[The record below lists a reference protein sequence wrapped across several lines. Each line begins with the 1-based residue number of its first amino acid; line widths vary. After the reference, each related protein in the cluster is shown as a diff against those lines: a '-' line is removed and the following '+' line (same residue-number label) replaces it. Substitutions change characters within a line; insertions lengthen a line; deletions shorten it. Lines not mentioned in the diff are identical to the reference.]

1 MEMDRRKKGFSI
13 LLLLALLIPYVIQ
26 LGTLFPTTAEAVTE
40 TQVQLVDNEWINVT
54 VDQTETETGVDW
66 VVTYQKRMSN
76 QAESSGETT
85 RLKFQFGDAE
95 AVTLPTGWVVDGE
108 WQVEGEYSAAAAGQI
123 LVTTAKE
130 SVLTIAVQLD
140 KKVLQEVTE
149 AVDPEV
155 SVVEEEIISEEG
167 AGESHG
173 VVSETRSAP
182 VTATQIEEVVTEN
195 ILSED
200 EAGPHAL
207 TPVLAPAEEETEATT
222 VVETTTEEIT
232 ETTTT
237 TEEVI
242 EKSTTIAK
250 TISAPVI
257 NQQTANEEVFGPVE
271 EGAGVATAFSNGL
284 QASAMAVD
292 TPFAYTTDGSLGG
305 KYPTHGTNLYLPGS
319 SSDNTIKNYDYG
331 SVSTSDEVD
340 LASLGTD
347 SLTFASGY
355 HQYGY
360 VSQSSTSLINLKKTV
375 IPTKEENIFKVQ
387 LDTIGDAIKPL
398 KQVDVALVIDKSG
411 SMETPWTQLKSAINS
426 FATEML
432 DGSLDVQIGLATFGG
447 TSSQGGS
454 AYGAIG
460 NFGTGSWFTSNQS
473 ALNNHTLLSGTPVGG
488 TPTFLGVDAGI
499 ELLTNG
505 TYGARSGAT
514 KVLVVLTDGVP
525 TYYPGTSGTTAQQ
538 YNQGTPTAS
547 LNGLTKTEFTGY
559 TRFSGTPSTQG
570 NAKIRGNGQSSDST
584 TDQWGNTINHNNATN
599 SRAGTLSFLTGRYNA
614 VGGSFEK
621 YAIGFNVGDTMNDTL
636 LALAGGT
643 ATHVFKAGDEKALAD
658 SFKAIVSEY
667 VYSIS
672 NAMITDPISKFVT
685 LKTGNGYQI
694 SEEALQVKANGI
706 TAVAKANSF
715 ASDFE
720 LTTSN
725 ETLSVSNVRLGVTN
739 DGANSYRQGYRL
751 TYYVELKEEYRDGSF
766 YPTNEATY
774 LSNGNSTGQT
784 VHYAVPSVRCQVADL
799 QLTKQ
804 DSSGDRLTGATFVLQ
819 QEAAN
824 KYTFTDNEGV
834 HKVTKVQPGTYQ
846 LVETEAPA
854 GFEARGT
861 IGTVVVA
868 TDGKVTFDNQTVK
881 SDGGIHDLG
890 TITNT
895 LKKIT
900 VIVNKTDG
908 EKALA
913 GAEFTLTGPNDYD
926 QVLGTDEDLTQFT
939 FTDLTPGTYTL
950 AETKAPAGFI
960 SRGEIGKLVITAA
973 GEVTFKGDDIQ
984 WKETDEVLIVTLPDV
999 VNQRKQIDLTFKKVG
1014 EDGKGLVGAEFEL
1027 RQGENIAFPF
1037 TEGTD
1042 GTFTLENVAPGTYDL
1057 YETKA
1062 PDGYLLDP
1070 NPTNR
1075 GVLIIDEDGTATFE
1089 GKAITAEAEENRMTF
1104 NLGKIANKLKPFE
1117 LTIKKT
1123 DKTGTLLPGATFEAY
1138 LEDSE
1143 NAIAKAVSETG
1154 GLATFMDI
1162 EDEKKAC
1169 GFAPGTYQI
1178 RETQAPAGYRKL
1190 SGTFTLVIATD
1201 GTATVNYES
1210 QEAEA
1215 VTVEL
1220 MSGTDNNQLTFTITN
1235 DPTTPLPKTGGSG
1248 SLIYLIT
1255 AGILIGISGLYFL
1268 KFHDRFGEGGGL
1280 S

>member
-95 AVTLPTGWVVDGE
+95 AVALPTGWVVDGE
-108 WQVEGEYSAAAAGQI
+108 WQVEGEYSATAVGQI

-149 AVDPEV
+149 AVDPEA

-182 VTATQIEEVVTEN
+182 VTATQIEEIVTEN

-207 TPVLAPAEEETEATT
+207 PPVLAPVEEEPEATT
-222 VVETTTEEIT
+222 IVETTTEEIT

-242 EKSTTIAK
+242 EEPATIARAF
-250 TISAPVI
+250 SAPVTT
-257 NQQTANEEVFGPVE
+257 QQTTNEEDVFGPVE

-411 SMETPWTQLKSAINS
+411 SMKGTPWSQLTAAVKS
-426 FATEML
+426 FAAEML
-432 DGSLDVQIGLATFGG
+432 DGGLDVRIGLAAFGG
-447 TSSQGGS
+447 YSTSQGKHTTS
-454 AYGAIG
+454 YAYGAIG
-460 NFGTGSWFTSNQS
+460 DFGTNWFTASQS
-473 ALNNHTLLSGTPVGG
+473 ALNDHALLKGTPVGG

-514 KVLVVLTDGVP
+514 KVLIVLTDGVP
-525 TYYPGTSGTTAQQ
+525 TYYPGTSGNANQQ
-538 YNQGTPTAS
+538 YNQGTSTAS
-547 LNGLTKTEFTGY
+547 LEGLESEDEADSDY
-559 TRFSGTPSTQG
+559 TMFYGTPST
-570 NAKIRGNGQSSDST
+570 NTKIRGTGSSTDT
-584 TDQWGNTINHNNATN
+584 TNVTN
-599 SRAGTLSFLTGRYNA
+599 SKAGTLSFLTDRYNV

-621 YAIGFNVGDTMNDTL
+621 YAIGFNVGNTMNDIL

-751 TYYVELKEEYRDGSF
+751 TYYVELKEDYRDGSF

-799 QLTKQ
+799 QLTKK
-804 DSSGDRLTGATFVLQ
+804 DGVGNRLTGATFVLQ
-819 QEAAN
+819 QGDAT

-834 HKVTKVQPGTYQ
+834 HRVTKVQPGIYQ
-846 LVETEAPA
+846 LEETEAPA
-854 GFEARGT
+854 GFEARKD

-868 TDGKVTFDNQTVK
+868 TDGKVTFENQTVK
-881 SDGGIHDLG
+881 SDDGIHDLG

-926 QVLGTDEDLTQFT
+926 RVLGTDEDLTQFT

-984 WKETDEVLIVTLPDV
+984 WKEKDEVLIVTLPDV

-1123 DKTGTLLPGATFEAY
+1123 DKTGAVLSGATFEAY

-1178 RETQAPAGYRKL
+1178 RETLAPAGYRKL

>member
-108 WQVEGEYSAAAAGQI
+108 WQVEGEYSATAVGQI

-140 KKVLQEVTE
+140 KKVLQEVTAAVEPEPAVAEEE
-149 AVDPEV
+149 AVSKEDAVESLSAIDGAESIPEPTYHV
-155 SVVEEEIISEEG
+155 EEILTENVLSDVEAGPHQLTPILAPVTEEEVTEVEEEVPTVEGVKEEPTQSI
-167 AGESHG
+167 A
-173 VVSETRSAP
+173 RAFSAP
-182 VTATQIEEVVTEN
+182 VTNNQTTKEE
-195 ILSED
+195 
-200 EAGPHAL
+200 A
-207 TPVLAPAEEETEATT
+207 
-222 VVETTTEEIT
+222 
-232 ETTTT
+232 
-237 TEEVI
+237 
-242 EKSTTIAK
+242 
-250 TISAPVI
+250 
-257 NQQTANEEVFGPVE
+257 FGPVE
-271 EGAGVATAFSNGL
+271 EGTGVVTAFSNGL

-331 SVSTSDEVD
+331 SVSTDDGVD

-347 SLTFASGY
+347 SLNFASGY

-375 IPTKEENIFKVQ
+375 IPTKDKNIFKVQ

-411 SMETPWTQLKSAINS
+411 SMDGTPWSQLTAAVKS
-426 FATEML
+426 FAAEML
-432 DGSLDVQIGLATFGG
+432 DGSLDVRIGLAAFGG
-447 TSSQGGS
+447 YSTGQGKDTTSY

-538 YNQGTPTAS
+538 YNQKTPTAS

-599 SRAGTLSFLTGRYNA
+599 SRAGTLSFLTDRYNA

-621 YAIGFNVGDTMNDTL
+621 YAIGFNVGNTMNDTL

-643 ATHVFKAGDEKALAD
+643 ATHVFKAGDEKALSD

-672 NAMITDPISKFVT
+672 NAIITDPISKFVT
-685 LKTGNGYQI
+685 LKTGENYPI

-751 TYYVELKEEYRDGSF
+751 TYYVELKEDYCDGSF
-766 YPTNEATY
+766 YPTNQDTY

-819 QEAAN
+819 QGDAT

-834 HKVTKVQPGTYQ
+834 HRVTKVQPGIYQ

-854 GFEARGT
+854 GFEARGA

-868 TDGKVTFDNQTVK
+868 TDGKVTFNDQAVE
-881 SDGGIHDLG
+881 SDGGIYDLG

-939 FTDLTPGTYTL
+939 FTDLTSGTYTL

-973 GEVTFKGDDIQ
+973 GEVTFEGDDIR
-984 WKETDEVLIVTLPDV
+984 WTETDQVLTVTLPDV

-1014 EDGKGLVGAEFEL
+1014 EDGKGLAGAEFEL
-1027 RQGENIAFPF
+1027 RQGANIALPF

-1070 NPTNR
+1070 NLTNR
-1075 GVLIIDEDGTATFE
+1075 GVLIIDEDGTGSFE

-1104 NLGKIANKLKPFE
+1104 NLGEIANKLKPFE